1 MPITLNKI
9 LGAYKQRI
17 SLVKTNSVTTVA
29 GVPFTTIDRAGFPVA
44 GSLNPSQ
51 TTNGVVPTDATG
63 GYPLIEAPSGSNKL
77 YLSRV
82 GINANVAMSVELFD
96 VIFQAG
102 QTTIPTSGTTTV
114 TLTSRPSITS
124 RVPFMA
130 DGTTRDWQSLQ
141 IFVQMAVA
149 GSNHAHS
156 VSVDYLDQG
165 GAAGNTGNITT
176 QSMIVNQLLRMP
188 LAAGDTGVQE
198 ITGYNVNGI
207 ASATGAV
214 VAQLMRSLGKYRTQ
228 GGLSSTYGPD
238 YTGLPQV
245 FGDSAILAVVYT
257 DSTSSGTPSVDID
270 IAHID
275 PDA

>member
-17 SLVKTNSVTTVA
+17 ALVKTNSVTTVA
-29 GVPFTTIDRAGFPVA
+29 GVPFTLIDRAGFPVA

-51 TTNGVVPTDATG
+51 TTNGVVPTDATAG
-63 GYPLIEAPSGSNKL
+63 FPAIEAPSGSNKL

-82 GINANVAMSVELFD
+82 GINANVAMTVELFD
-96 VIFQAG
+96 LIFRAG

-114 TLTSRPSITS
+114 ALTSIPDISGRI
-124 RVPFMA
+124 PFKA
-130 DGTTRDWQSLQ
+130 DGSTPDYQALQ
-141 IFVQMAVA
+141 LFIQMAVA

-156 VSVDYLDQG
+156 VSIDYLDEG

-176 QSMIVNQLLRMP
+176 QSMIVNRLLRMP
-188 LAAGDTGVQE
+188 LAAGDTGVSE
-198 ITGYNVNGI
+198 LTGYKVNGI

-214 VAQLMRSLGKYRTQ
+214 VAMLMRSLGKFRTQ
-228 GGLSSTYGPD
+228 GGLSSLYGPD

-245 FGDSAILAVVYT
+245 FGDSAILAVVYA
-257 DSTSSGTPSVDID
+257 DSTSSGTPSVDLEIS
-270 IAHID
+270 HID

>member
-1 MPITLNKI
+1 MAITLDKI

-17 SLVKTNSVTTVA
+17 PMVKTNSVTTVA
-29 GVPFTTIDRAGFPVA
+29 GVGSTTIDRAGFPVA
-44 GSLNPSQ
+44 GLLNPSQ
-51 TTNGVVPTDATG
+51 TTNGVVPTDATA

-82 GINANVAMSVELFD
+82 GISATVAMSVELYD

-114 TLTSRPSITS
+114 ALSSIPSIAD
-124 RVPFMA
+124 RIPYME
-130 DGTTRDWQSLQ
+130 DGTTKDYQSLQ
-141 IFVQMAVA
+141 IYVQMAVA

-176 QSMIVNQLLRMP
+176 QSMIVNRLIRMP
-188 LAAGDTGVQE
+188 LAAGDTGVSN

-207 ASATGAV
+207 TSATGAV
-214 VAQLMRSLGKYRTQ
+214 VVQLMRSLGVYRTQ
-228 GGLSSTYGPD
+228 GGLSSLYGPD
-238 YTGLPQV
+238 YTGLPQI
-245 FGDSAILAVVYT
+245 FADSAILMVVIA
-257 DSTSSGTPSVDID
+257 DSTSSGVPNVNLE
-270 IAHID
+270 IAHMD
-275 PDA
+275 PAA

>member
-1 MPITLNKI
+1 MAITLDKI

-17 SLVKTNSVTTVA
+17 PMVKTNSVTTVA

-44 GSLNPSQ
+44 GVLNPSQ
-51 TTNGVVPTDATG
+51 VTNGVVPTDATA
-63 GYPLIEAPSGSNKL
+63 GYPLIDAPSGSNRL

-114 TLTSRPSITS
+114 ALTSIPSIEG
-124 RVPFMA
+124 RIPYME
-130 DGTTRDWQSLQ
+130 DGVTKDYQSLQ

-176 QSMIVNQLLRMP
+176 QSMTVNRLIRMP
-188 LAAGDTGVQE
+188 LAAGDTGVSG
-198 ITGYNVNGI
+198 ITGYNANGI
-207 ASATGAV
+207 TSATGAV
-214 VAQLMRSLGKYRTQ
+214 VAQLMRSLGKFRTQ
-228 GGLSSTYGPD
+228 GGLSSVYGPD
-238 YTGLPQV
+238 YTGLPEI
-245 FGDSAILAVVYT
+245 FADSAILAVVYA
-257 DSTSSGTPSVDID
+257 DSTSSGTPSID
-270 IAHID
+270 IEIAHMD
-275 PDA
+275 PSA